1 MVICCMAAENKC
13 NSCVFMTLSF
23 NGDHLTSSPALPFQS
38 EREFLENKE
47 LVTRDLCPQ
56 RVGE

>member
-1 MVICCMAAENKC
+1 
-13 NSCVFMTLSF
+13 MTLSF